1 MIDPNVLARSIALLI
16 LIGLAAW
23 WFFEARGN
31 MKNETTEDKMESAL
45 RRVLWFFAVLLV
57 IVCMIAYAVVTKAFA
72 HDHIRP
78 SLDDWFGSL
87 QSQYGTCC
95 GGPKIDATTL
105 DGPHWE
111 GMDGKYRVFVE
122 QQWVQVPDGAVLHQ
136 PNKDGRTLVW
146 FTKGYGG
153 IITVRCFMP
162 GSMT

>member
-1 MIDPNVLARSIALLI
+1 MLERVVVAIALL
-16 LIGLAAW
+16 LA
-23 WFFEARGN
+23 
-31 MKNETTEDKMESAL
+31 TPAL
-45 RRVLWFFAVLLV
+45 
-57 IVCMIAYAVVTKAFA
+57 A
-72 HDHIRP
+72 HMQDR
-78 SLDDWFGSL
+78 SDLDDWFGSL

-111 GMDGKYRVFVE
+111 SEGGKYRVFVE
-122 QQWVQVPDGAVLHQ
+122 QQWVQVPDGAVLKQ

-162 GSMT
+162 GSMM